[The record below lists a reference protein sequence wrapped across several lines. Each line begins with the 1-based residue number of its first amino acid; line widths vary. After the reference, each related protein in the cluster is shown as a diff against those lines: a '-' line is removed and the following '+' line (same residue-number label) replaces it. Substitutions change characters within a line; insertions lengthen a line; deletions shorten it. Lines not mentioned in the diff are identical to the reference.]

1 MKNKKYQT
9 SAVDILR
16 ERYIGD
22 DLEREVSIR
31 EERVN
36 AEVARTI
43 YKIRKESRL
52 TQKEL
57 AKMVNTTQSVI
68 SRLEDADYEG
78 HSLKML
84 NRIAMALNHQ
94 LRVIISPKKPSIEQ
108 NRYAS
113 PKIVAGMRNKKGA
126 LIMAGGKKPGGKAR
140 SAITGRYVKK
150 DYAKKHPKT
159 TVVERDKPKRK
170 K

>member
-43 YKIRKESRL
+43 YKLRKESRL

-113 PKIVAGMRNKKGA
+113 PKIIAGVRNR
-126 LIMAGGKKPGGKAR
+126 KPGGKAR
-140 SAITGRYVKK
+140 SAITERYGKK